1 MATLHNYKAFMHA
14 RQMNIYQALRV
25 YRGWTRIRAAMET
38 AMSQDTV
45 RRIEK
50 GKEPAK
56 DQVLMMD
63 QTYGCNGELVDYW
76 LGRLKLSCASVMSV
90 QGKEKSPLW
99 KVD

>member
-1 MATLHNYKAFMHA
+1 MATLQKYKAFMQT

-45 RRIEK
+45 RRIEQ

-56 DQVLMMD
+56 DQVMMMD
-63 QTYGCNGELVDYW
+63 QTYGCSGELVDYW
-76 LGRLKLSCASVMSV
+76 LGRLKLSCASY